1 MAGLPPSLWLGREQR
16 ENVCVS
22 NDNLRFPK
30 TKQKQKRE
38 REGGEMEGG
47 RGREGE
53 GGREGGREERR
64 EGGRERKRELLP
76 FHPPPLVP
84 PSPLCPGDQATAHYP
99 QQPAQV
105 C

>member
-1 MAGLPPSLWLGREQR
+1 MAGLPPSLCLGREQR

-47 RGREGE
+47 RGER
-53 GGREGGREERR
+53 GREGGK

-76 FHPPPLVP
+76 FHPPPPVP